1 MVSAYSSAS
10 RPISRSAIR
19 LYVLDRR
26 YVPALL
32 FVALLVL
39 GGAYAV
45 GQTLQPSDCGVDTPP
60 LCPVSEHPQTVE
72 LHNLGTDTDS
82 VTVTLV
88 DRERGDVLHRDTYDV
103 GTTLD
108 EDERIETGIAID
120 EAGSY
125 TLRASVAD
133 GGSAKTRWDV
143 PERVGAGGPRRVVT
157 VHANDSVTIDANS
170 LP

>member
-1 MVSAYSSAS
+1 M
-10 RPISRSAIR
+10 
-19 LYVLDRR
+19 LDGR

-32 FVALLVL
+32 FIALLVL

-72 LHNLGTDTDS
+72 LRNLGTDTDS

-88 DRERGDVLHRDTYDV
+88 DRKSGDILHRDVYDV
-103 GTTLD
+103 GATLT

-133 GGSAKTRWDV
+133 GGSATEQWDV
-143 PERVGAGGPRRVVT
+143 PERVGSGGPRRVVT
-157 VHANDSVTIDANS
+157 VHANDSATIDVNS